1 MAGWAMEC
9 VVFSSGG
16 DWKIEDSNFIRF
28 GVFEC
33 CNFAALNVWTQIAS
47 GTNTRQNG
55 LELVK

>member
-1 MAGWAMEC
+1 MAEWAMEC

-33 CNFAALNVWTQIAS
+33 CNFAALNGVDADREWDEYETKWA
-47 GTNTRQNG
+47 
-55 LELVK
+55 